1 MRWVI
6 VAILILACGGFVA
19 LGGYAGFEFWRVGNV
34 STEMEAERL
43 APPPPVEA
51 PPTPPECEAGL
62 AAFAAKDYEG
72 TTSLLEVCLDAVPD
86 HAEAR
91 LARGRANAALGRYE
105 RADLDLSR
113 GLALRPDVVEG
124 WEALVY
130 ARSQNGDDRGA
141 VTAADRWLAV
151 QPGAARAIR
160 MRADARYRMGE
171 LAEARDDAAR
181 ACALGDADACELEKR
196 MKAARKSQ

>member
-6 VAILILACGGFVA
+6 VAILILACGGIFA
-19 LGGYAGFEFWRVGNV
+19 LGGYAGFEFWRVGRVAN
-34 STEMEAERL
+34 EMETERL
-43 APPPPVEA
+43 APPDPVQPPPE
-51 PPTPPECEAGL
+51 PPECAEGL
-62 AAFAAKDYEG
+62 AAFAAKDYEA
-72 TTSLLEVCLDAVPD
+72 TTSSLEVCLDALPD

-151 QPGAARAIR
+151 QPDAARAIR

-171 LAEARDDAAR
+171 LAEARGDAGR
-181 ACALGDADACELEKR
+181 ACTLGDADACELEKR
-196 MKAARKSQ
+196 MRAARKAP